1 MRQITRDIVRAFES
15 RNSLRIDN
23 SRTDGQSLWLFNN
36 RIADWRSDGLW
47 ITNSGWK
54 SKTTK
59 ERLNGLEEVHIQQV
73 RGNWFLNGRAW
84 DGEWINVDAWN
95 DGITY
100 VNEASPREAIVQEPE
115 FDVTSEWMPEG
126 YSRPVYS
133 IYHTLVE
140 EGLRAVEILLNQG
153 GIPSRRMESDTEGM
167 YKPNYFVVVRPEDV
181 ERGVNILSDYFT
193 IDILQVTN

>member
-1 MRQITRDIVRAFES
+1 
-15 RNSLRIDN
+15 
-23 SRTDGQSLWLFNN
+23 
-36 RIADWRSDGLW
+36 
-47 ITNSGWK
+47 
-54 SKTTK
+54 
-59 ERLNGLEEVHIQQV
+59 
-73 RGNWFLNGRAW
+73 
-84 DGEWINVDAWN
+84 
-95 DGITY
+95 
-100 VNEASPREAIVQEPE
+100 
-115 FDVTSEWMPEG
+115 MPEG

>member
-15 RNSLRIDN
+15 HNSLRIDN

-36 RIADWRSDGLW
+36 RIADWRADGLW
-47 ITNSGWK
+47 ITNSGWT
-54 SKTTK
+54 SVTTK
-59 ERLNGLEEVHIQQV
+59 ERLNGLTGVHIQQV

-95 DGITY
+95 DSITY
-100 VNEASPREAIVQEPE
+100 VNDVAQEPE

-181 ERGVNILSDYFT
+181 ERSVNILSEYFT
-193 IDILQVTN
+193 IDILQVTNK